1 MLYLS
6 GFLLIKS
13 IETTTKQIEITNVIE
28 GISDKIIKAKIVANI
43 GFKNA
48 KDIPFETSKTC
59 FRLRHF

>member
-13 IETTTKQIEITNVIE
+13 IETTTKQIDITNVIE
-28 GISDKIIKAKIVANI
+28 GISDRMRNAKIVANI

-48 KDIPFETSKTC
+48 KDMPFETSTTC
-59 FRLRHF
+59 FKP